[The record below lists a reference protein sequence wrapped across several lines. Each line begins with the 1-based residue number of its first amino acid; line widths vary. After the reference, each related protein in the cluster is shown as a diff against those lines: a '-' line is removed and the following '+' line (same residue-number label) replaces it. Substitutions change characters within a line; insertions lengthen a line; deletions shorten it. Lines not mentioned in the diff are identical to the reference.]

1 MSGKKRQITVA
12 DQELTVSNLDKIF
25 YPATGFTKGD
35 VIDYYLAI
43 APLMMPHLVGRPIN
57 LRRYPDGVEGESFF
71 QKECPLPGPEGVTIS
86 PRYSEYKDDEVNYCV
101 IQDAAGLVWVAN
113 LASIEVHTYLA
124 RASNW
129 ERPTQMVFDLD
140 PGEPAGLLDSARVA
154 LRLREEL
161 AEMDL
166 QGFAKTS
173 GGKGIHLAVPL
184 NTSVTY
190 EQTKEF
196 ARALAGRLADADP
209 EHVVMNMRKDL
220 REGKVLVDWSQN
232 EVHKSTV
239 CVYSLRARERPTVST
254 PLAWEEL
261 EEAVDQQEGRRMVF
275 EAQEVLKRVERLG
288 DLYEPVLKLQQKL
301 PKMTD

>member
-12 DQELTVSNLDKIF
+12 GQELTVSNLDKIF

-43 APLMMPHLVGRPIN
+43 APLMMPQLVGRPSN

-71 QKECPLPGPEGVTIS
+71 QKECPLPVPEGVTIS

-209 EHVVMNMRKDL
+209 EHVVMNMRNDL
-220 REGKVLVDWSQN
+220 RE
-232 EVHKSTV
+232 
-239 CVYSLRARERPTVST
+239 R
-254 PLAWEEL
+254 
-261 EEAVDQQEGRRMVF
+261 
-275 EAQEVLKRVERLG
+275 
-288 DLYEPVLKLQQKL
+288 KL
-301 PKMTD
+301 